1 MLLLLLVFVFAF
13 VVVFAFVFVFV
24 FVFCLC
30 LSEIGFSQMGSFS
43 AAEKTN
49 IYESLPQQ
57 ASMGDEKLKVW
68 VAEDVKLGQPW
79 KNVHIWWHLWNVNTN
94 IR

>member
-13 VVVFAFVFVFV
+13 VVVFAFVFV

-68 VAEDVKLGQPW
+68 VA
-79 KNVHIWWHLWNVNTN
+79 
-94 IR
+94 